1 MGSVSDAPAP
11 AMPAED
17 RRLGF
22 EAKRFALET
31 LVKIYIEQSNG
42 SRALVVSHARVML
55 TLAIAAMAG
64 FVTVVA
70 AILRGDP
77 HAVGSIHPV
86 TAGLGLFGLA
96 LLVASAL
103 WATKAL
109 SLAARIAT
117 NLLRDPFPTA
127 RKELEK
133 MFDAKNE
140 DIVLDNLVA
149 TVQLHI
155 ADNVP
160 SNNFSTYATISL
172 VLGITLAALSLV
184 VPFVTGGR

>member
-1 MGSVSDAPAP
+1 MGPASEAPIAT
-11 AMPAED
+11 MTSQD
-17 RRLGF
+17 RELRF
-22 EAKRFALET
+22 EARKFALET

-77 HAVGSIHPV
+77 NAVGSIQPA

-103 WATKAL
+103 WATKVL
-109 SLAARIAT
+109 SLAANIAT

-127 RKELEK
+127 RKELEE
-133 MFDAKNE
+133 MFGARNE

-149 TVQLHI
+149 TVEHHI

-160 SNNFSTYATISL
+160 GNNFGTYATISL
-172 VLGITLAALSLV
+172 VLGITLAAASLV
-184 VPFVTGGR
+184 VPFVRS